1 MSHVD
6 SNQARIEAEP
16 WYRNP
21 WVWLLIA
28 IPSLTVAGCM
38 LTIYLAI
45 THPHTLVGEQS
56 PEQPATAGRS
66 DNGLR

>member
-1 MSHVD
+1 MMSH
-6 SNQARIEAEP
+6 SQTINEQEP

-38 LTIYLAI
+38 VTIYLAI
-45 THPHTLVGEQS
+45 TNPHILVGEAPTES
-56 PEQPATAGRS
+56 SVTSGSADTGR
-66 DNGLR
+66 R

>member
-1 MSHVD
+1 MDLNAST
-6 SNQARIEAEP
+6 AEP

-21 WVWLLIA
+21 WVWLIIA

-45 THPHTLVGEQS
+45 THPHILVGAG
-56 PEQPATAGRS
+56 PASNPTIGSTDAGPR
-66 DNGLR
+66 

>member
-1 MSHVD
+1 MAKTIDPNES
-6 SNQARIEAEP
+6 

-38 LTIYLAI
+38 VTIWLAL
-45 THPHTLVGEQS
+45 THPDLLVSETA
-56 PEQPATAGRS
+56 PAQVTGSTDTGR
-66 DNGLR
+66 R